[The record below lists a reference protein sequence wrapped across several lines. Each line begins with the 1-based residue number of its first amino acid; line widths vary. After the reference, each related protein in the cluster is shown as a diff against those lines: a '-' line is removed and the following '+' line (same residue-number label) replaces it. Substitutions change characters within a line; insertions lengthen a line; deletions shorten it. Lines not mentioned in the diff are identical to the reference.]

1 MKPSHRTRVRNE
13 GHCFPS
19 AVLGVRTGRP
29 SGVCQI
35 CSKSLPQELSRTSS
49 SLSGHVAP
57 QLHENS
63 CRGWA
68 SSVCPISGGRKRSQ
82 QRPSGV
88 GVVEFRRQ
96 SLGYSCPC
104 LCWLP
109 MDSGGLPGGIGVVM
123 IIISPALGLSGSTV
137 DSAL

>member
-1 MKPSHRTRVRNE
+1 MSIRMKPSHRTRVRNE

-49 SLSGHVAP
+49 SLSSHVAP

-96 SLGYSCPC
+96 KPRLFLSMPLLAAHG
-104 LCWLP
+104 LW
-109 MDSGGLPGGIGVVM
+109 GLPGGSVAA
-123 IIISPALGLSGSTV
+123 ALE
-137 DSAL
+137 